1 MRLRTIFLGALVS
14 AWSLIAGAELVAGER
29 VTMETSLGSLSFEL
43 WSDAAPKTVANFKK
57 LAASGFY
64 DGTAFHRVIRGTVVH
79 GGDPLSKD
87 SSQVERWGTG
97 GPGYQ
102 VGAEINGRPH
112 DFGVLSMAHDGN
124 PNQAGSRFMICLGR
138 QAAFD
143 QRFTA
148 FGKLVAGRSVLKAIE
163 KVPVKAIA
171 SGERSLPIKRVVVK
185 SVRVASP

>member
-1 MRLRTIFLGALVS
+1 MLLSV
-14 AWSLIAGAELVAGER
+14 WSLVVGPELVAGER
-29 VTMETSLGSLSFEL
+29 VTMKTSLGSLSFEL
-43 WSDAAPKTVANFKK
+43 WSDVAPKTVANFKK

-64 DGTAFHRVIRGTVVH
+64 NGTAFHRVIRGIVVH

-87 SSQVERWGTG
+87 PSLVGRWGTG
-97 GPGYQ
+97 GPGYH

-112 DFGVLSMAHDGN
+112 NFGVLSMAHDGN
-124 PNQAGSRFMICLGR
+124 PNQAGSRFMVCLGR

-148 FGKLVAGRSVLKAIE
+148 FGKLVAGQAVLKAIE

-171 SGERSLPIKRVVVK
+171 SGERSLPIKRLVVE
-185 SVRVASP
+185 SVTVDSP